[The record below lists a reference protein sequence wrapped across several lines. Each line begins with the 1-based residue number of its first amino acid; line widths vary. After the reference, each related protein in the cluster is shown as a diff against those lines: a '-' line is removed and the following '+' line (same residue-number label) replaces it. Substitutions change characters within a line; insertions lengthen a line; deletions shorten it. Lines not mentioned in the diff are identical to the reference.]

1 MASLDS
7 IKTLLLDG
15 DGVLWRSDEAV
26 PGLHELFEVIKTRGI
41 SWALIT
47 NNATRELER
56 YVEKFASFGI
66 EADLENI
73 FSAASATAEYLRQ
86 HYDPGTAIFV
96 LGESGLV
103 NTLRSADF
111 DVYTGETIPDAHID
125 LVVAAMDR
133 NLTYAKLDAATH
145 LIRSGATF
153 IGTNP
158 DKTIPTPDGLSPG
171 SGTMLAALVASTD
184 VEPRIIGKP
193 KPTIF
198 QTAMKRFDADP
209 ATTFMVGDRL
219 ETDILG
225 AVNAGISS
233 IMVLTGASTREM
245 IEERDYAPDYIF
257 DSIAELAKDL
267 KNV

>member
-1 MASLDS
+1 M
-7 IKTLLLDG
+7 KTLLLDG

-26 PGLHELFEVIKTRGI
+26 PGLHELFEVVKERGI
-41 SWALIT
+41 NWALIT
-47 NNATRELER
+47 NNATRQLER
-56 YVEKFASFGI
+56 YVEKFESFGI
-66 EADLENI
+66 EADIENI
-73 FSAASATAEYLRQ
+73 FSAASATGEYLCQR
-86 HYDPGTAIFV
+86 YEPGTTIFV
-96 LGESGLV
+96 LGEIGLV
-103 NTLRSADF
+103 ETLRSAGF
-111 DVYTGETIPDAHID
+111 DVYTGEEIPDKPIT
-125 LVVAAMDR
+125 LVIAAMDR
-133 NLTYAKLDAATH
+133 DLTYRKLDIATH
-145 LIRSGATF
+145 LIRGGATF

-184 VEPRIIGKP
+184 VEPLIVGKP
-193 KPTIF
+193 KPAIF
-198 QTAMKRFDADP
+198 QTAMAHFDADP

-233 IMVLTGASTREM
+233 ILVLTGASTRDM
-245 IEERDYAPDYIF
+245 IKERDYQPDYIF